1 MILLFI
7 LLLICSLN
15 ISVLHAERVSLSGLQ
30 GTAEDLQGKAEG
42 GGGPCNRVGMLK
54 VLWHNSLGSPVRC
67 PSPGIYLFIN
77 ACPIRGHPSK
87 VPTG

>member
-42 GGGPCNRVGMLK
+42 GGGGL
-54 VLWHNSLGSPVRC
+54 
-67 PSPGIYLFIN
+67 
-77 ACPIRGHPSK
+77 
-87 VPTG
+87 